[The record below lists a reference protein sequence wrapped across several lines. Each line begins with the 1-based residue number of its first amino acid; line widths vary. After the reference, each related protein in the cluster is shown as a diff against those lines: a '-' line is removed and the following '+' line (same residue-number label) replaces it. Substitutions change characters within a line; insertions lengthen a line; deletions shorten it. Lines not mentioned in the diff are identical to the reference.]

1 MGDKV
6 QVGLWRDPEESR
18 KLACRLRKDRLAH
31 WHQLLVSGP
40 GTFFSE
46 RCLLR
51 DASSRRRTAGDD
63 CT

>member
-18 KLACRLRKDRLAH
+18 KLACRLGKDRLAQ

-46 RCLLR
+46 RCLLTSE
-51 DASSRRRTAGDD
+51 DRRR
-63 CT
+63 